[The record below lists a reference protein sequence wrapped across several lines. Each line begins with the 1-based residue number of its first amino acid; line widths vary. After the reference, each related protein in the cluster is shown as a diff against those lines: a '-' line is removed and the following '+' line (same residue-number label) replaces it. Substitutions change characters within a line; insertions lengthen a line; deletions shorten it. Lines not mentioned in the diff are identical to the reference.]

1 MTVGLLGDLERMTV
15 AEAKLGGDQDVLD
28 PPGEHGRGD
37 ERRGQSRRLGEE
49 QAVEPGA
56 RAPAAAAVRAARI
69 ARPRRLEQQA
79 HA

>member
-1 MTVGLLGDLERMTV
+1 MTV

-28 PPGEHGRGD
+28 PPGKHGRGD

-49 QAVEPGA
+49 QAVEPGRTRA
-56 RAPAAAAVRAARI
+56 RRGRRQTRRI